1 MSGSSYVHWCAD
13 AGAGGKIASA
23 VRHLQNYFEYFKV
36 FLLHEHRFSF
46 FFLCSVPV
54 TNYKDNTITCAVCM
68 CVYVYVHTHV
78 LGGGWAQYIRVFL
91 AESSTKR
98 EEMSSS
104 TPASFLAMHVY
115 APVSS

>member
-1 MSGSSYVHWCAD
+1 MSGTSYVHWCAD

-23 VRHLQNYFEYFKV
+23 VRHLQTYFEYFKV
-36 FLLHEHRFSF
+36 FLVHEQRFSF

-78 LGGGWAQYIRVFL
+78 LGGWAQYIRVFL